1 MSFRNKCLHL
11 QVQNLKAMSKYNI
24 SEKKDKD
31 ASYRMQLRPELV
43 DELYEKIQ
51 QKLVFDKKYRDP
63 DYSARQLAIDLDTN
77 TRYISAV
84 INLRFQQN
92 YSCLVNDLRIRDALY
107 LLIDNR
113 YMDRTIEDIGKMV
126 GFANRQSFY
135 AAFYRVKGITPK
147 EYRKKQQQDKVKK

>member
-1 MSFRNKCLHL
+1 M